1 MPIEQLSYA
10 QIAERLGISFG
21 AARALVKRNR
31 LARALGNDGKCRV
44 AIDLGDLDDTAL
56 PDRGAAAH
64 SGGPV
69 EELQARVA
77 RLEADQG
84 REQRWLTGHYDE
96 RGRERADRLVA
107 ALLEAG
113 RALREREG
121 ELLPLPTRPR
131 WWRWLRHAR

>member
-64 SGGPV
+64 SGGPD

-84 REQRWLTGHYDE
+84 REQRWLTGHYDA
-96 RGRERADRLVA
+96 RGRERTDRLVA

>member
-31 LARALGNDGKCRV
+31 LARALGNDRKCRV

-96 RGRERADRLVA
+96 RGRERTDRLVA

>member
-56 PDRGAAAH
+56 PDRGADAH
-64 SGGPV
+64 SGSPV
-69 EELQARVA
+69 EELQAHVA
-77 RLEADQG
+77 RLEVDHG
-84 REQRWLTGHYDE
+84 REQRWLAGHYDE
-96 RGRERADRLVA
+96 RGRERTDRLVA

-113 RALREREG
+113 RALRAREG
-121 ELLPLPTRPR
+121 ELLTLPTRPR